1 MAFEGHGTENIRG
14 LHISRTL
21 KGFADEEFFFKSLVT
36 EASTSSREIRWYKR
50 QTGVIDTTASQG
62 MSSSRIDEGAEIS
75 LLEVSEQKV
84 ERQTSRTKIF
94 GLESPWIS
102 EEDFMDTDVQIVAL
116 NQRHVPRAV
125 VKSVNDHIYNVI
137 SENQTPVDI
146 ETTAAVATWNNAT
159 TANIEIVKDI
169 ETAKEKI
176 MLNNYDPDTLWIHP
190 TDYKNMIVHFIQN
203 EGANVP
209 GFSSQKVE
217 DGIITEILGL
227 RVVKSNSVAADS
239 VLVAA
244 AKQAV
249 TYWQFTPLKVVTIFD
264 ERTASYK
271 IVCRER
277 GLATLTDPGAVH
289 LTTNTIT

>member
-14 LHISRTL
+14 PHISRTL
-21 KGFADEEFFFKSLVT
+21 KGFSDEEFFFKSLVT

-125 VKSVNDHIYNVI
+125 VKSGNDHIYNVI

-249 TYWQFTPLKVVTIFD
+249 TYWQFSPLKVVTIFD